1 MEQVKLNNQRLTERR
16 RKAEEDENSFH
27 VQEEQRRQMDAVK
40 RAQDRKKK
48 VEQEKARKELDD
60 EREKNRQR
68 KLNAVQAREWDSEKR
83 EEDYNPRG
91 YNPRY
96 RKGLHGSVAP
106 RDAPASP
113 RGGGAAAVASSAKS
127 PDAPAEWPTL
137 PGQKKRDKPE
147 EAKAKDAHTG
157 REEEMA
163 DLSITLPATGSSWAE
178 QVEDGTP
185 TTPA

>member
-1 MEQVKLNNQRLTERR
+1 VLIRG
-16 RKAEEDENSFH
+16 DS
-27 VQEEQRRQMDAVK
+27 
-40 RAQDRKKK
+40 
-48 VEQEKARKELDD
+48 D

-83 EEDYNPRG
+83 EEDYNPKG

-96 RKGLHGSVAP
+96 RKGLHGAVAS
-106 RDAPASP
+106 RDAPTSP
-113 RGGGAAAVASSAKS
+113 RGGGAAAAKDTVASPAKS
-127 PDAPAEWPTL
+127 PGTPAEWPTL
-137 PGQKKRDKPE
+137 PGQKKRDKSE
-147 EAKAKDAHTG
+147 ENAKDAHTG
-157 REEEMA
+157 GEEKMA